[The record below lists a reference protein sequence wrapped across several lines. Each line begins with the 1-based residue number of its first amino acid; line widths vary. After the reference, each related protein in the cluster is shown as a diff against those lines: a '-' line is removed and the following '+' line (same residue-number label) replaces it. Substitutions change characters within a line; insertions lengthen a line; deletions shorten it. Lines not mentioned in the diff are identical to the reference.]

1 MTYGD
6 DASERTLNGEGR
18 GSTDT
23 VGLYTALGVERDAT
37 PDELKRAYRRLA
49 LQHHPDRNLG
59 RTHSSSEF
67 VRIQL
72 AYDVLSDARRRR
84 IYNRYGEIGVQMAG
98 RMGGELL
105 DPLVSSVL
113 CTLALASA
121 CIAVLLIVFF
131 AMLARRVDGG
141 VEWPF
146 AVVFAPLWA
155 ADLVVGVV
163 LVWARIKGRVF
174 ENSEASDSDDA
185 SEIGEDE
192 AGVDG
197 GATDATPLLSG
208 QSAPQQHQ
216 QQRRASRRQRLRNA
230 RKCAEA
236 QVAKVATAAPAAYL
250 LLVVAFQVALVLR
263 LDNHVTWSALLVATP
278 WLVLESI
285 HFIQLT
291 LQLTA
296 GALYIREQATHGEHT
311 FKRILILAANTFW
324 WLAIRVS
331 LVLLVTAKL
340 DGRISWSWIFVFAPT
355 YVPCV
360 WWAIALCFLP
370 QQLRSMSSDSEMRQN
385 ATVIVRTCVAA
396 FGVVA
401 SVVYSFVALLAWRLS
416 QPWAVRLALVFVPV
430 FAVLV
435 LACCCCSCFSLC
447 MACGIDA
454 TVEIMAEREHQAAP
468 SSTNVVPPA
477 RRIDQH
483 SYASLGST

>member
-1 MTYGD
+1 MTHGD
-6 DASERTLNGEGR
+6 DVSERTLNGESR
-18 GSTDT
+18 VSTDT
-23 VGLYTALGVERDAT
+23 VGLYTALGVDRDAT

-59 RTHSSSEF
+59 RSHSSSDF

-98 RMGGELL
+98 RMGGDLL

-113 CTLALASA
+113 STLALASA

-131 AMLARRVDGG
+131 ALLARRVDGS

-146 AVVFAPLWA
+146 VVVFAPLWA

-163 LVWARIKGRVF
+163 LVWARIKGTLF
-174 ENSEASDSDDA
+174 ESSEPSDSGD
-185 SEIGEDE
+185 EDE
-192 AGVDG
+192 DNEDEEA

-208 QSAPQQHQ
+208 DPAP
-216 QQRRASRRQRLRNA
+216 QRRASRRQRLRNA

-236 QVAKVATAAPAAYL
+236 QVAKVATAAPAMYL
-250 LLVVAFQVALVLR
+250 LLVVAFQVAMVLR
-263 LDNHVTWSALLVATP
+263 LDNHVTWPALWVSTP

-285 HFIQLT
+285 HFVQLT
-291 LQLTA
+291 LQVTA
-296 GALYIREQATHGEHT
+296 GALYIREQATHTEPT
-311 FKRILILAANTFW
+311 FKRILVLAANTFW
-324 WLAIRVS
+324 WLAIRVL

-340 DGRISWSWIFVFAPT
+340 DERLVWSWPFVFAPT
-355 YVPCV
+355 YLPCV
-360 WWAIALCFLP
+360 WWAVALCFLP
-370 QQLRSMSSDSEMRQN
+370 RQLRSMSSDSEMRQN
-385 ATVIVRTCVAA
+385 ATMIVRTCIFA
-396 FGVVA
+396 FSVVA

-416 QPWAVRLALVFVPV
+416 QPWAVRLALVFIPV

-468 SSTNVVPPA
+468 SSTYVVPPA
-477 RRIDQH
+477 RRIDQ
-483 SYASLGST
+483 SYASLEST

>member
-1 MTYGD
+1 
-6 DASERTLNGEGR
+6 
-18 GSTDT
+18 
-23 VGLYTALGVERDAT
+23 
-37 PDELKRAYRRLA
+37 
-49 LQHHPDRNLG
+49 
-59 RTHSSSEF
+59 
-67 VRIQL
+67 
-72 AYDVLSDARRRR
+72 
-84 IYNRYGEIGVQMAG
+84 
-98 RMGGELL
+98 
-105 DPLVSSVL
+105 
-113 CTLALASA
+113 
-121 CIAVLLIVFF
+121 
-131 AMLARRVDGG
+131 
-141 VEWPF
+141 
-146 AVVFAPLWA
+146 
-155 ADLVVGVV
+155 
-163 LVWARIKGRVF
+163 
-174 ENSEASDSDDA
+174 
-185 SEIGEDE
+185 
-192 AGVDG
+192 
-197 GATDATPLLSG
+197 
-208 QSAPQQHQ
+208 
-216 QQRRASRRQRLRNA
+216 
-230 RKCAEA
+230 
-236 QVAKVATAAPAAYL
+236 
-250 LLVVAFQVALVLR
+250 
-263 LDNHVTWSALLVATP
+263 
-278 WLVLESI
+278 
-285 HFIQLT
+285 
-291 LQLTA
+291 LTA
-296 GALYIREQATHGEHT
+296 GALYIREQATHGEHI

-331 LVLLVTAKL
+331 LMLLVTAKL